1 MSWCYWLMSRKGQDV
16 AFGDGRALHQGEAIH
31 HLTEL
36 ELAMALLS
44 AEGASRHAQDQ
55 AIVGRFTPKTGTA
68 WT

>member
-1 MSWCYWLMSRKGQDV
+1 MGRKGQDV
-16 AFGDGRALHQGEAIH
+16 AFWDGRALHQGVAIH

-55 AIVGRFTPKTGTA
+55 AIVCGFAPQSRTVWP
-68 WT
+68 

>member
-1 MSWCYWLMSRKGQDV
+1 MASGPPMGRKSQDI
-16 AFGDGRALHQGEAIH
+16 AFGDGRALHQGVAIH

-55 AIVGRFTPKTGTA
+55 ASVCGFTPKTGTA

>member
-1 MSWCYWLMSRKGQDV
+1 MGRKCQDI
-16 AFGDGRALHQGEAIH
+16 AFWDGRALHQGVATY

-55 AIVGRFTPKTGTA
+55 AIVGCFAPQARTVWP
-68 WT
+68 